1 MNRKLWISTFVVGS
15 LSLSAGLA
23 QAQEMAGQM
32 PPPPP
37 MFLEQGRGPGGPGG
51 PGPGGP
57 GHEFGGPMEL
67 LGFGGMHGGKVV
79 KGVPFSAVAVSESTQ
94 TLSDGNHISL
104 KTQANLFRDSLGRVR
119 KEVTFPAPGG
129 QAASGQTK
137 SIVFLMDPVA
147 GTSYMLDVQKK
158 IAWQMPAH
166 RGGPPNEDAAGNP
179 NVRGQHTR
187 TEPNV
192 TAEELGAQVI
202 SGVSAQGTRHT
213 HTIAAGQ
220 MGNEKPITST
230 SEQWY
235 SADLQIMV
243 MSKRSD
249 PRSGDSTYT
258 LTNVQRQEPAASLFT
273 VPADYTVKQGSGHR
287 GGKHNFRRGGPHTAA
302 PDGAPDA
309 APAPPPAP
317 APAS

>member
-1 MNRKLWISTFVVGS
+1 MNRNFWISTMLVGG
-15 LSLSAGLA
+15 LALSAGLVRA
-23 QAQEMAGQM
+23 QDVAAQM
-32 PPPPP
+32 PPP
-37 MFLEQGRGPGGPGG
+37 MFLEQGRGPGGPG
-51 PGPGGP
+51 PGGP
-57 GHEFGGPMEL
+57 GGEFGGPMEL
-67 LGFGGMHGGKVV
+67 LGFGGTHGGKVV

-94 TLSDGNHISL
+94 TLSDGNHITR
-104 KTQANLFRDSLGRVR
+104 KTQTNLFRDSQGRVR

-137 SIVFLMDPVA
+137 SIIFLMDPVA
-147 GTSYMLDVQKK
+147 GASYMLDVQKK

-166 RGGPPNEDAAGNP
+166 HEGPPKDAVAGNS
-179 NVRGQHTR
+179 NFRGQHTR

-192 TAEELGAQVI
+192 TAEELGAQTI
-202 SGVSAQGTRHT
+202 GGVSAQGTRHT

-220 MGNEKPITST
+220 MGNEKSITST

-273 VPADYTVKQGSGHR
+273 VPADYTVKQG
-287 GGKHNFRRGGPHTAA
+287 GGRPGGRHNFRRGAPHTAA
-302 PDGAPDA
+302 PDARPEA
-309 APAPPPAP
+309 APAPAN
-317 APAS
+317 